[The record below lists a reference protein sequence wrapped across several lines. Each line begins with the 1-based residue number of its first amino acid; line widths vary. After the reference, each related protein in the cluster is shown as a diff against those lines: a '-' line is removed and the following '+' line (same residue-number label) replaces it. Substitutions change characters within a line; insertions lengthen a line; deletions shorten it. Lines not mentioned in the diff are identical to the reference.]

1 MLEDFRYRPPPSN
14 LATMKAAAAAD
25 WAASTAVAS
34 AAPPPPTPAPV
45 PEAEPKQLSNAER
58 RALGLPPAKPTPP
71 GLKRPKAPETEEEIA
86 AERKTIQA
94 NSRKRVE
101 RMRSQKYERSLE
113 KAADILLHD
122 TAWLPCTAK
131 KERLEE
137 VKGLRKRWVELLR
150 PFQQEMLETITAELI
165 AVEEQVGV
173 RVRVGVGVRVRVR
186 VKG

>member
-1 MLEDFRYRPPPSN
+1 MPSAIIDAARKELEETGVLEDFRYRPPPSN

-71 GLKRPKAPETEEEIA
+71 GLKRPKATETEEEIA

-94 NSRKRVE
+94 NRLPIWEIWARY
-101 RMRSQKYERSLE
+101 RR
-113 KAADILLHD
+113 DI
-122 TAWLPCTAK
+122 
-131 KERLEE
+131 
-137 VKGLRKRWVELLR
+137 G
-150 PFQQEMLETITAELI
+150 ET
-165 AVEEQVGV
+165 
-173 RVRVGVGVRVRVR
+173 
-186 VKG
+186 

>member
-1 MLEDFRYRPPPSN
+1 MLEDFRYRPPASN

-34 AAPPPPTPAPV
+34 AAPPPPTPASG
-45 PEAEPKQLSNAER
+45 PEPEPKQLSNAER

-113 KAADILLHD
+113 KAADVLLHD

-131 KERLEE
+131 KARPISPLRLAYISPISR
-137 VKGLRKRWVELLR
+137 LYLAYISPISPLY
-150 PFQQEMLETITAELI
+150 MA
-165 AVEEQVGV
+165 
-173 RVRVGVGVRVRVR
+173 
-186 VKG
+186 